1 MRPLLTSSIADISDA
16 FDASSLVRSSLCCLQ
31 ADLLATRSC
40 LRVVSALS
48 SFATVRHRVRP
59 TSTPDMATVAYE
71 TALMFWRI
79 ITQIFFREIRPRGG
93 FNIPRDGPVI
103 FAGAPHSN
111 QFLDPLLLSLEV
123 YRESRRRVHFLTAAK
138 SMKRKA
144 VGFFAR
150 QMDSIPVARAVD
162 EAKPGTGSVYLSPDD
177 PCLVLG
183 EGTRFK
189 SEFSPKM
196 QIMLPKSMNSAVA
209 EVLTVISD
217 TELRLKKEF
226 GSETG
231 KETARVREKLAEAE
245 TEGTKGFPFK
255 ILPFIDQQEM
265 YRGVYQRL
273 KEGGCIGIFPEGGSH
288 DRTDLLPLKAGV
300 SIMALGAM
308 ANDPSVKVKI
318 VPVGLYYFHAHR
330 FRSRAVVEFGSA
342 LDVPEEFVE
351 MFKQGGS
358 SKREAVAKLL
368 DLIYDGLKT
377 VTIRAPDYDTLML
390 IQAARRLYK
399 TPGQHPTLGQ
409 VVELN
414 RRFLEGYTH
423 FKDEPRVQKLK
434 ADVLKYNRLLRDL
447 GLRDHQVPR
456 AKKASWKTLSLL
468 SYRLVLLLIWAVLA
482 LPGTILNGPVIILA
496 SVISRRK
503 AREALAASVVKVA
516 GRDVLATWKILI
528 CLGAAPLLYT
538 FYAILATAVAV
549 RMQAPLGVRLCTP
562 FLVIFALPFMNYAA
576 LKFGEA
582 GMDVLK
588 SLRPLILALGPGHQ
602 RDLDKVKDMRMR
614 LSNEVVGVINE
625 FGPKLYDDFD
635 QFRILVPAS
644 APPSTGSPGV
654 WRRKSSV
661 GQVDAQGNLLIHPM
675 TWIDERLF
683 GWSRTASRGIS
694 ASGGSTPVSRPQ
706 TPDIESEEEDHGDY
720 DDVIN
725 YIPAYEDAS
734 RGKLRNRQGS
744 YADLQRLRMTSVN
757 QTNTPVTSSGVQTSD
772 DQSMHVRSR
781 KRKESLSDLVPVGR
795 IASVDRREDFEKVT
809 KGLNKEISEK
819 PSA

>member
-1 MRPLLTSSIADISDA
+1 
-16 FDASSLVRSSLCCLQ
+16 
-31 ADLLATRSC
+31 
-40 LRVVSALS
+40 
-48 SFATVRHRVRP
+48 
-59 TSTPDMATVAYE
+59 MATVAYE

-468 SYRLVLLLIWAVLA
+468 LYRLVLLLIWAVLA

>member
-1 MRPLLTSSIADISDA
+1 MP
-16 FDASSLVRSSLCCLQ
+16 
-31 ADLLATRSC
+31 
-40 LRVVSALS
+40 
-48 SFATVRHRVRP
+48 TV
-59 TSTPDMATVAYE
+59 TYE
-71 TALMFWRI
+71 AAVIFWRI
-79 ITQIFFREIRPRGG
+79 ITQIFFREVRPRGA

-103 FAGAPHSN
+103 FVGAPHNN
-111 QFLDPLLLSLEV
+111 QFLDPLLLTLEV
-123 YRESRRRVHFLTAAK
+123 YRETHRQVQFLTAAK
-138 SMKRKA
+138 SLKRKA

-162 EAKPGTGSVYLSPDD
+162 DSKPGTGLVFLSPEN

-183 EGTRFK
+183 HGTRFK
-189 SEFSPKM
+189 SEFSPRM
-196 QIMLPKSMNSAVA
+196 QIMLPKSVNSVVA
-209 EVLTVISD
+209 EIVEVVSD
-217 TELRLKKEF
+217 TTMRLKREF
-226 GSETG
+226 GSEAG
-231 KETARVREKLAEAE
+231 KGTARVRDKLAEIQAE
-245 TEGTKGFPFK
+245 GKTGLPFK
-255 ILPFIDQQEM
+255 VLPFIDQQEM

-308 ANDPSVKVKI
+308 ANDPNVKVKI

-330 FRSRAVVEFGSA
+330 FRSRAVVEFGTA
-342 LDVPEEFVE
+342 LDVPDEMVE

-358 SKREAVAKLL
+358 SKRDAVAKLL

-377 VTIRAPDYDTLML
+377 VTIRAPDYDTLMV

-399 TPGQHPTLGQ
+399 TPGQHLTLGQ

-423 FKDEPRVQKLK
+423 FKDEPRIQKLK
-434 ADVLKYNRLLRDL
+434 VDVLKYNRLLRDL

-456 AKKASWKTLSLL
+456 AKKASWKTLGLL
-468 SYRLVLLLIWAVLA
+468 LYRLILLFIWTILA
-482 LPGTILNGPVIILA
+482 LPGTILNGPMFIIA

-503 AREALAASVVKVA
+503 AKEALAASVVKVA

-528 CLGAAPLLYT
+528 SLGIAPVLYT
-538 FYAILATAVAV
+538 FYAILATILAVKA
-549 RMQAPLGVRLCTP
+549 QTPLGVRLCTP
-562 FLVIFALPFMNYAA
+562 FFVICALPFMNYAA

-582 GMDVLK
+582 GMDVFK

-602 RDLDKVKDMRMR
+602 RDLDKIKGIRMR
-614 LSNEVVGVINE
+614 LSNEVVDVINE
-625 FGPKLYDDFD
+625 FGPQLYDDFD

-644 APPSTGSPGV
+644 APPSAGNPG

-683 GWSRTASRGIS
+683 GWSRTAKRGTS
-694 ASGGSTPVSRPQ
+694 VWGESTPGRDSSRAG
-706 TPDIESEEEDHGDY
+706 TPDESEEEDHGDY
-720 DDVIN
+720 DHVIN
-725 YIPAYEDAS
+725 FIPAYEDAS
-734 RGKLRNRQGS
+734 RGKPRSRQGS
-744 YADLQRLRMTSVN
+744 YADLQRLRMTHAN
-757 QTNTPVTSSGVQTSD
+757 QPSTPQTSSGVQVVEG
-772 DQSMHVRSR
+772 QLPHIRSR

-795 IASVDRREDFEKVT
+795 IADVDRQEAFEEAT
-809 KGLNKEISEK
+809 KDLNKEISDK
-819 PSA
+819 SGA

>member
-1 MRPLLTSSIADISDA
+1 
-16 FDASSLVRSSLCCLQ
+16 
-31 ADLLATRSC
+31 
-40 LRVVSALS
+40 
-48 SFATVRHRVRP
+48 
-59 TSTPDMATVAYE
+59 MATVAYE

-231 KETARVREKLAEAE
+231 KETARVREKLAEA
-245 TEGTKGFPFK
+245 GDRKG
-255 ILPFIDQQEM
+255 Q
-265 YRGVYQRL
+265 RVYQRL

-288 DRTDLLPLKAGV
+288 DRTDLLPLKAGF
-300 SIMALGAM
+300 
-308 ANDPSVKVKI
+308 KI

-468 SYRLVLLLIWAVLA
+468 LYRLVLLLIWAVLA

-503 AREALAASVVKVA
+503 GSRYEAPMQIDLLADLAIPEALAASVVKVA

-602 RDLDKVKDMRMR
+602 RDLDRVKDMRMR

>member
-1 MRPLLTSSIADISDA
+1 
-16 FDASSLVRSSLCCLQ
+16 
-31 ADLLATRSC
+31 
-40 LRVVSALS
+40 
-48 SFATVRHRVRP
+48 
-59 TSTPDMATVAYE
+59 MATVAYE

-93 FNIPRDGPVI
+93 FNIPREGPVI

-162 EAKPGTGSVYLSPDD
+162 EAKPGTGLVYLSPDD

-183 EGTRFK
+183 EGTRFR

-196 QIMLPKSMNSAVA
+196 QIMLPKSVNSAAA

-231 KETARVREKLAEAE
+231 KGTARVREKLAEAE
-245 TEGTKGFPFK
+245 AEGKKGFPFK
-255 ILPFIDQQEM
+255 ILPFIDQQEL

-414 RRFLEGYTH
+414 RH
-423 FKDEPRVQKLK
+423 EPRVQKLK

-456 AKKASWKTLSLL
+456 AKKAIWKTLSLL
-468 SYRLVLLLIWAVLA
+468 LYRLVLLLVWAVLA

-496 SVISRRK
+496 SVISRQK

-538 FYAILATAVAV
+538 FYAILATVVAV

-562 FLVIFALPFMNYAA
+562 FLVICALPFMNYAA

-602 RDLDKVKDMRMR
+602 RDLDKVKEMRMR

-675 TWIDERLF
+675 TWLDERLF
-683 GWSRTASRGIS
+683 GWSRTAARGVS
-694 ASGGSTPVSRPQ
+694 ASGEVRQCVP
-706 TPDIESEEEDHGDY
+706 
-720 DDVIN
+720 
-725 YIPAYEDAS
+725 
-734 RGKLRNRQGS
+734 GKLRNRQGS
-744 YADLQRLRMTSVN
+744 YADLQRLRMTVYQSDKHARDILRSSDFG
-757 QTNTPVTSSGVQTSD
+757 QSIDACTVTQA
-772 DQSMHVRSR
+772 Q
-781 KRKESLSDLVPVGR
+781 ESLSDLVPVER
-795 IASVDRREDFEKVT
+795 IAGVDRREEFEKVT

>member
-1 MRPLLTSSIADISDA
+1 MPTVTYEA
-16 FDASSLVRSSLCCLQ
+16 
-31 ADLLATRSC
+31 
-40 LRVVSALS
+40 ALI
-48 SFATVRHRVRP
+48 
-59 TSTPDMATVAYE
+59 
-71 TALMFWRI
+71 FWRI
-79 ITQIFFREIRPRGG
+79 ITQIFFREIRPRGA

-103 FAGAPHSN
+103 FVGAPHSN
-111 QFLDPLLLSLEV
+111 QFLDPLLLSLEA
-123 YRESRRRVHFLTAAK
+123 YRETHRRVHFLTAAK

-162 EAKPGTGSVYLSPDD
+162 EAKPGTGLVYLQHDD
-177 PCLVLG
+177 PCLLLG
-183 EGTRFK
+183 HGTRFK
-189 SEFSPKM
+189 SEFAPRK
-196 QIMLPKSMNSAVA
+196 QIMLPKSVNSVVA
-209 EVLTVISD
+209 EIVEVVSD
-217 TELRLKKEF
+217 TEMRLKGEF
-226 GSETG
+226 RSESG
-231 KETARVREKLAEAE
+231 KGTSRVREKLAERRA
-245 TEGTKGFPFK
+245 EGTAGLPFK
-255 ILPFIDQQEM
+255 ILPFINQQEM

-308 ANDPSVKVKI
+308 ANDPTVKVKI

-330 FRSRAVVEFGSA
+330 FRSRAVVEFGTA
-342 LDVPEEFVE
+342 LDVPEELVE
-351 MFKQGGS
+351 MFKQGGP
-358 SKREAVAKLL
+358 SKRDAVAKLL

-377 VTIRAPDYDTLML
+377 VTIRAPDYDTLMV

-399 TPGQHPTLGQ
+399 TPGQHLTLGQ

-423 FKDEPRVQKLK
+423 FKDEPRIQKLK
-434 ADVLKYNRLLRDL
+434 TDVLKYNRLLRDL

-456 AKKASWKTLSLL
+456 AKKASWKTFSLL
-468 SYRLVLLLIWAVLA
+468 LYRLILLLIWTILA
-482 LPGTILNGPVIILA
+482 LPGTILNGPMFIIA

-503 AREALAASVVKVA
+503 AKEALAASVVKVA

-528 CLGAAPLLYT
+528 SLGIAPILYT
-538 FYAILATAVAV
+538 FYAVLATIFAAKA
-549 RMQAPLGVRLCTP
+549 QLPIGALLCTP
-562 FLVIFALPFMNYAA
+562 FFVICALPFMNYAA

-602 RDLDKVKDMRMR
+602 RDLDKLKEVRMR
-614 LSNEVVGVINE
+614 LSNEVVDVINE

-644 APPSTGSPGV
+644 APPPTDPGV

-683 GWSRTASRGIS
+683 GWSRTAKRGTS
-694 ASGGSTPVSRPQ
+694 PWGGNTPFRDSRPA
-706 TPDIESEEEDHGDY
+706 TPDESDEEDHGDY
-720 DDVIN
+720 DHVIN
-725 YIPAYEDAS
+725 FIPTYEAA
-734 RGKLRNRQGS
+734 GKPRSRQGS
-744 YADLQRLRMTSVN
+744 YADLQRLRMTSAN
-757 QTNTPVTSSGVQTSD
+757 QTSTSQPSSGIQVLES
-772 DQSMHVRSR
+772 QSVNMRSR
-781 KRKESLSDLVPVGR
+781 KRKESLSDLVPVER
-795 IASVDRREDFEKVT
+795 IANVDRQEVFEEAT
-809 KGLNKEISEK
+809 KDLNKEISDK
-819 PSA
+819 SGA